1 MSGWFPSRPEDVDA
15 SLRSWFP
22 ERQPRPV
29 TSQTGWWALL
39 TIDAKLSVEYVS
51 TAELGVL
58 RGMGVVAS
66 VSLTREVALQKLGML
81 AVARTLSMSG
91 AAAVSK
97 VGSMDVEAVV
107 SLARAVALDKVLGIA
122 VSRTEAMEAA
132 VALDKVLGIAVG
144 QTINA
149 ERTVGLQRVGALEVT
164 RLYQTYADVSLL
176 KVGMLAVAAPVTLT
190 RTVTMLKAR
199 GDGPRGRYRSRRGGS
214 DGLPAA
220 HAGDPELHGGWGVH
234 LHLSAQR
241 DLLRPDH
248 ARRWRRRQGHGIC
261 RRVGVGR
268 QRWQLRVRHGAAWR
282 GLRVVGDLVH
292 RHGRPRRS
300 GRCRVIQQRCARCHR
315 AGDHVAGVR
324 RYDAD
329 RCGRRGRHHREP
341 RERRRK
347 VAGRPDTGRV
357 DGDRWCSGG
366 VRQRQRSWRRRGRC
380 RRVDHAW
387 RYRRAWRGGVSRI
400 PVVTPK

>member
-39 TIDAKLSVEYVS
+39 TLDAKLSVEYVS
-51 TAELGVL
+51 TAELDIL
-58 RGMGVVAS
+58 RSMGVVAS

-81 AVARTLSMSG
+81 AVARTLSVSG
-91 AAAVSK
+91 AATLGKLQSFDLETVLELASAVT
-97 VGSMDVEAVV
+97 VGRVANLDIARSEA
-107 SLARAVALDKVLGIA
+107 L
-122 VSRTEAMEAA
+122 EAA
-132 VALDKVLGIAVG
+132 VALEKVLPLAIA
-144 QTINA
+144 QTATA
-149 ERTVGLQRVGALEVT
+149 ERAVDLERVGTLEVT
-164 RLYQTYADVSLL
+164 RLFQTYREVELVKTGGRGRCHA
-176 KVGMLAVAAPVTLT
+176 GRAGQHGGAAAPTEHPPGVG
-190 RTVTMLKAR
+190 VCC
-199 GDGPRGRYRSRRGGS
+199 GHVSGYGF
-214 DGLPAA
+214 PAA
-220 HAGDPELHGGWGVH
+220 HAGDSELHDGWGVH
-234 LHLSAQR
+234 VHLSAQR

-248 ARRWRRRQGHGIC
+248 ARRRWRREGHGPG
-261 RRVGVGR
+261 RRVGVWR
-268 QRWQLRVRHGAAWR
+268 QRWQLCLRHRAAR
-282 GLRVVGDLVH
+282 CGLRVVGDLVH
-292 RHGRPRRS
+292 RHGRCWWPGRHRVDWQRRPW
-300 GRCRVIQQRCARCHR
+300 RDRRVHHI
-315 AGDHVAGVR
+315 VGVR

-357 DGDRWCSGG
+357 DRDRWCSGG

-380 RRVDHAW
+380 HRVDHAW